1 MTAILSPAAIPA
13 LAAIPSLASMEMTEI
28 TKMTKM
34 TEMTDITYILIMT
47 TIVLKSANEYCLFL
61 PRWRGQTIRNSGNSA
76 VAYCNKPAS
85 QAPNA
90 RILSKRFIRSL
101 NFKHNTHRE
110 YVQITGKFN
119 RRSYDLRR
127 HDGGGQYDMEFPPGA
142 KCSGYPYFV
151 ELVEPKVERYCLRC
165 CKHKK
170 DCPTHMSSDDCLK
183 VIGGKYH

>member
-1 MTAILSPAAIPA
+1 
-13 LAAIPSLASMEMTEI
+13 
-28 TKMTKM
+28 
-34 TEMTDITYILIMT
+34 MTDILIMT
-47 TIVLKSANEYCLFL
+47 AMTNILAMTVMPIPPPNEYCLFL
-61 PRWRGQTIRNSGNSA
+61 PRWRGQTIRDSENSA
-76 VAYCNKPAS
+76 VAYCNKPTS
-85 QAPNA
+85 QAPDA

-151 ELVEPKVERYCLRC
+151 ELVEPKIERYCLRC

-170 DCPTHMSSDDCLK
+170 DCPTHISTDGCLK